1 MDDKYYKKYIK
12 YKSKYFELK
21 GGANHVTI
29 EQPIEYK
36 QTLIHNRKDK
46 DNIENST
53 YIYTTIYTTNIY
65 PKITHCFMRVVVSE
79 TGDYFTYNDIRIEN
93 KELIDFIRNS
103 QNKTDLT
110 FIISDIIDYSK
121 YVRVLWIKVVY
132 LDKILNKTTDIIQ
145 QIKIPLSIEETDDVK
160 KIDEIKP
167 PHKEPIF
174 KKLMKIYLAI
184 MSKVIKTEGS
194 KIKDE
199 NFTVGNK
206 TVNYISSNKYF
217 CSFMEDTNKR
227 GVHLFSLDNMLIIC
241 FADNDH
247 YEPNTLID
255 TFHLPRTNQY
265 NERLAEQEPIEN
277 NPFYIWILHI
287 IGVINN
293 ENITSILL
301 CGHSDGMR
309 SATTITV
316 LLFYLKLYMS
326 NPEQHTDKKS
336 TLNKVKDIYA
346 PMGNILYEQVFTA
359 LEKIGENNKE
369 SKLKSIDLY
378 LVGTGGR
385 PNMLDW
391 LSADFLSKLL
401 NGKYLHIGLCNKE
414 GIIDG
419 YMGPKNKMGEIS
431 YTILK
436 IYDNYKYHIYN
447 KDTLCYNKEITHT
460 HKSSFFENV
469 SKNSDKIYNDGLDA
483 IIEVQSLLNDKGLKD
498 KDKEK
503 NKAEYEQRLLQELK
517 TSDELHKFET
527 YRNVLLPFFV

>member
-36 QTLIHNRKDK
+36 QTLIHNRKDSK
-46 DNIENST
+46 NST
-53 YIYTTIYTTNIY
+53 YSYTT
-65 PKITHCFMRVVVSE
+65 ITHCFMRLVVPE
-79 TGDYFTYNDIRIEN
+79 IGDFFTYNDIRIKSEDSTDS
-93 KELIDFIRNS
+93 KDLIDFIKES
-103 QNKTDLT
+103 KNKTDLR
-110 FIISDIIDYSK
+110 FNIRDIINYSK
-121 YVRVLWIKVVY
+121 YVRELMIEI
-132 LDKILNKTTDIIQ
+132 DNNERKIQRI
-145 QIKIPLSIEETDDVK
+145 IPLSVKEDVKEDVKETDEV
-160 KIDEIKP
+160 KP

-460 HKSSFFENV
+460 HKRSFFENV